1 MAASAVIAPEEES
14 VLENETVKA
23 RKPKIEP
30 KPAGPA
36 KRIQN
41 VLFAIFAGHEEF
53 LGRTPD

>member
-1 MAASAVIAPEEES
+1 MAASPVIAPEEEID
-14 VLENETVKA
+14 LENKTLKD
-23 RKPKIEP
+23 RKSQIEP

-53 LGRTPD
+53 LGWTPD